1 MFITASTLY
10 DYIQCPHRVW
20 RDRYGP
26 QDERIKETNPFV
38 ELLWSRGI
46 QHEKN
51 IITEIGAFIDISEG
65 TIDERF
71 EKTISEMKK
80 GTDLIHQGV
89 LKHDN
94 LLGIPDLLKKL
105 PDNFYIPIDIKS
117 GKGFEETSDDTIL
130 EGKPKKHYAVQ
141 LCLYVDLLKI
151 LGFAKENKACVID
164 ISGSEVEYLLDQP
177 QGKKTPFSWWDLYRK
192 VKDEVTLLI
201 ENKSQN
207 KPALG
212 GICKLCHWYT
222 SCRKWCEITK
232 DLTNIF
238 YLGRNK
244 RDTINTD
251 LKIESIDQ
259 LANINIEN
267 ILSQKKSH
275 KKFLKGIGG
284 STLNKF
290 LNRANVITKIKRP
303 VIYEPI
309 EFPKVHTELFIDI
322 ENDPTQDFV
331 YLHGVYIRANRE
343 EKFIPFL
350 AKENTREEEKDIFKL
365 FWDYIHSLPQNDYAV
380 YYYAT
385 HEKTTNKKLQKLY
398 PDVISE
404 SEIEQFFGNPNFID
418 LYLDVICNKTDW
430 PLSSYS
436 LKDLASFLGF
446 KWRDETPSGALSIQ
460 WYNEYLKTKNENILT
475 RILEYNE
482 DDCKATMIL
491 KDEVEKLG
499 KNLH

>member
-10 DYIQCPHRVW
+10 DYMQCPHRVW

-26 QDERIKETNPFV
+26 QDERIKENPFV
-38 ELLWSRGI
+38 ELLWSKGI

-51 IITEIGAFIDISEG
+51 IITKIGVFVDISEG
-65 TIDERF
+65 TLDERF

-89 LKHDN
+89 LKYNN

-105 PDNFYIPIDIKS
+105 PDNSYIPIDIKL
-117 GKGFEETSDDTIL
+117 GKGFEETSDDTGL

-177 QGKKTPFSWWDLYRK
+177 QGKNTPFSWWNLYEK

-201 ENKSQN
+201 ENKKQN
-207 KPALG
+207 KPAFG

-222 SCRKWCEITK
+222 SCRKWCETTK

-238 YLGRNK
+238 YLGRSK
-244 RDTINTD
+244 RDTINND

-259 LANINIEN
+259 FVNINIEN
-267 ILSQKKSH
+267 ISSQKKSN
-275 KKFLKGIGG
+275 KNFLKGIGLP
-284 STLNKF
+284 TLIK
-290 LNRANVITKIKRP
+290 LLKRANIIIITKKP
-303 VIYEPI
+303 VIYESI
-309 EFPKVHTELFIDI
+309 KLPKVQTELFLDI
-322 ENDPTQDFV
+322 EDDPTQNFV
-331 YLHGVYIRANRE
+331 YLHGVYIRKKRE

-350 AKENTREEEKDIFKL
+350 AKENTREEEKDIFKC

-385 HEKTTNKKLQKLY
+385 HEKTINKKLQKLY

-404 SEIEQFFGNPNFID
+404 SEIEQFFESANVID
-418 LYLDVICNKTDW
+418 LYSDIICNKTDW

-460 WYNEYLKTKNENILT
+460 WYNEYLETKNKNILT

-482 DDCKATMIL
+482 DDCKATMLL
-491 KDEVEKLG
+491 KDEIEKLSG
-499 KNLH
+499 GVKY